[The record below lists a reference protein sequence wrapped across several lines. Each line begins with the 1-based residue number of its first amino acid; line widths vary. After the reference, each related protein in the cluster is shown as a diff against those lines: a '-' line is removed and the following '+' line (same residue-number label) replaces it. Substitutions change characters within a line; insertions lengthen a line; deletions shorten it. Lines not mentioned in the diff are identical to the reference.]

1 MGDDSAKLRPLT
13 AVPAVVRDVVGHVD
27 VSVTIFLGIFPS
39 YYSVVY
45 EFFVQSKLIYLLSR
59 SPSPRS
65 LSRSF
70 SVSLFVALLY
80 RWDAGAWSDNN
91 LAGSSCVPSSDPS
104 TVVNEYCSPND
115 EFHVSAQRLV
125 WVEESSSEGGHPD
138 TIVSYLAGEYDTDP
152 KWQNTL
158 SKGRYV
164 RVSVSNAGAKVVSN
178 VPVVTPTPML
188 ESGSNGRVSNI
199 EYVLPMTK
207 DSLLLVILRDRT
219 TWYQVSFFFWDTPLF
234 ILLFSLVAV
243 SFLLF

>member
-1 MGDDSAKLRPLT
+1 MNS
-13 AVPAVVRDVVGHVD
+13 
-27 VSVTIFLGIFPS
+27 SCNQNSSIFSLA
-39 YYSVVY
+39 
-45 EFFVQSKLIYLLSR
+45 L
-59 SPSPRS
+59 PRS

-80 RWDAGAWSDNN
+80 RWDAGAWSDSD

-125 WVEESSSEGGHPD
+125 WVEESSSEGEHPD

-152 KWQNTL
+152 KWQKTL

-199 EYVLPMTK
+199 EYVLPVTK
-207 DSLLLVILRDRT
+207 DLLFLVI
-219 TWYQVSFFFWDTPLF
+219 F
-234 ILLFSLVAV
+234 IFNATFPHEFQIFMAV
-243 SFLLF
+243 CNYVLA

>member
-1 MGDDSAKLRPLT
+1 MNS
-13 AVPAVVRDVVGHVD
+13 
-27 VSVTIFLGIFPS
+27 SCNQNSSIFSLA
-39 YYSVVY
+39 
-45 EFFVQSKLIYLLSR
+45 L
-59 SPSPRS
+59 PRL

-80 RWDAGAWSDNN
+80 RWDAGAWSDSD

-125 WVEESSSEGGHPD
+125 WVEESSSEGEHPD

-152 KWQNTL
+152 KWQKTL

-199 EYVLPMTK
+199 EYVLPVTK
-207 DSLLLVILRDRT
+207 DLLFLVILRDRT
-219 TWYQVSFFFWDTPLF
+219 TWYQVSFFLGCLFLSCTFLSWMSLFAFFDTSRSFFCPLPGSDVEVQ
-234 ILLFSLVAV
+234 SLRVRSQRKDRV
-243 SFLLF
+243 VESG